1 MFCNGGKQCG
11 CSVREVRQSE
21 GRNLKANKKKTSD
34 ENVVLLLTA
43 TIQESTHDVSGLSS
57 ERPPTTAGPAPAVF
71 FGSSILV
78 QSGAKRGKSKL
89 QNLKS
94 RIFTKNNTMADS
106 WYRARVLSC
115 RTRVQSCVHGWVGRW
130 MREKHCRWGAGLVNQ
145 CLLFVNL
152 SDTKF
157 KL

>member
-1 MFCNGGKQCG
+1 M
-11 CSVREVRQSE
+11 REVRQSE

-78 QSGAKRGKSKL
+78 QSGAKRGKSKIKKSNPGNLEYL
-89 QNLKS
+89 QKIIHNGGFMVS
-94 RIFTKNNTMADS
+94 CTCSVVPHT
-106 WYRARVLSC
+106 RAIVY
-115 RTRVQSCVHGWVGRW
+115 TWVG
-130 MREKHCRWGAGLVNQ
+130 GSVDAGETL
-145 CLLFVNL
+145 
-152 SDTKF
+152 
-157 KL
+157 